1 MLMEKNAKIVVN
13 MLKKSHSH
21 QIIIIKLIFQQGILL
36 KLKSTWNMK
45 KLSLSIP
52 NLKYRYYW
60 TESKCIGLIPFNDQH
75 ISEGDTSF
83 FFFIF
88 YKQWILST
96 QLWIGTLFVKPK
108 YRREKFSFFLTFSL
122 FTLLFS
128 LLLRFSLLHF
138 KNWVNHTKTPASTLL
153 ISFDPN
159 ESLGSNKTFY
169 TFWEAAG
176 TRSITQHILHCR
188 FSTVIANFWD
198 FN

>member
-21 QIIIIKLIFQQGILL
+21 QIIIIKLIFQRGILL

-83 FFFIF
+83 FFFF
-88 YKQWILST
+88 TSNEFCLHNYGLAPC
-96 QLWIGTLFVKPK
+96 LWNLNTEGKSSV
-108 YRREKFSFFLTFSL
+108 FFLPSPSLLSFSL
-122 FTLLFS
+122 YF
-128 LLLRFSLLHF
+128 
-138 KNWVNHTKTPASTLL
+138 
-153 ISFDPN
+153 
-159 ESLGSNKTFY
+159 
-169 TFWEAAG
+169 
-176 TRSITQHILHCR
+176 
-188 FSTVIANFWD
+188 
-198 FN
+198 